1 MSLESNLQKR
11 VARIL
16 RSLDECAAEGPRLM
30 DDATRLWRRLLKMQA
45 IVPANT
51 DPAALELA
59 CYALQLPFCGDKAA
73 KNKSP
78 LRTRLRDRS
87 VLAIQLLPKFFDEA
101 HPDQSLLDR
110 TIALLEQM
118 PDREPKS
125 LDARLL
131 ADAVNLE
138 DFGVS
143 GMILQTI
150 QLSRTGDG
158 LAQLIDGA
166 EKRELYGYWDAR
178 LRDGFHF
185 ESARKIAEQRLEH
198 ARAATKLLMQ
208 EWNSEL

>member
-1 MSLESNLQKR
+1 MSLEIELQKR
-11 VARIL
+11 AARML
-16 RSLDECAAEGPRLM
+16 RSLDECATEGPRLL
-30 DDATRLWRRLLKMQA
+30 DDAARLWRRLQKMQA
-45 IVPANT
+45 IVPTNS

-59 CYALQLPFCGDKAA
+59 CYALQLPFCGDKAVR
-73 KNKSP
+73 NKSP

-87 VLAIQLLPKFFDEA
+87 VLAIQLLPRLVGESV
-101 HPDQSLLDR
+101 PDQALLDR
-110 TIALLEQM
+110 TINLLEQM

-150 QLSRTGDG
+150 QLTRSGDG
-158 LAQLIDGA
+158 LVQLIDGA

-185 ESARKIAEQRLEH
+185 ESARRIAAERLEN
-198 ARAATKLLMQ
+198 ARAVTKLLMQ